1 MPEPADF
8 TSGSAANGA
17 DRADG
22 RYRFQRDRALDPDEG
37 VHPEMASHQPAASV
51 SRAIPDSPEQL
62 IAMQRSQRPEQAE
75 RPEKPDHQPSAKL
88 QQLLDLIDQ
97 LDTSAAE
104 DQQLALRLVRRLE
117 QFHDDVVSDLR
128 EDEEASHSQ
137 IVSWAIDADRLYR
150 CRMLLESVALS

>member
-22 RYRFQRDRALDPDEG
+22 RYRFQRDRALDPDDG
-37 VHPEMASHQPAASV
+37 VHPEMVSAEPAASV
-51 SRAIPDSPEQL
+51 SRAIPDSPDQL
-62 IAMQRSQRPEQAE
+62 IAMQRSQRPE
-75 RPEKPDHQPSAKL
+75 RPEKPEHQPSARL
-88 QQLLDLIDQ
+88 QQVLDLIDQ

-104 DQQLALRLVRRLE
+104 DQQLALQLVRRLE
-117 QFHDDVVSDLR
+117 QFHDDVVNDLR